1 MEATEEEEYD
11 GCDGADPRCRLDDA
25 LLSLADGI
33 FLRLIVATTVG
44 AVAMAV
50 GSTATVTMSM
60 PVINIVAFHWAEGLG
75 GQQWQQRRDGG
86 RRR

>member
-1 MEATEEEEYD
+1 MEAMEEEEYG
-11 GCDGADPRCRLDDA
+11 GCDSADPRCRLDDA

-33 FLRLIVATTVG
+33 FLRSIVATMGG

-60 PVINIVAFHWAEGLG
+60 PMINIVAFHWAEGLV
-75 GQQWQQRRDGG
+75 GQQRQQRRDGG
-86 RRR
+86 QRR

>member
-1 MEATEEEEYD
+1 MEATEEEEYN
-11 GCDGADPRCRLDDA
+11 GCDGADPQCRLDNA

-33 FLRLIVATTVG
+33 FLRSIVATMAG

-50 GSTATVTMSM
+50 GSTATVTMAM
-60 PVINIVAFHWAEGLG
+60 PVINIVAFHWAEGLV

-86 RRR
+86 QQR